1 MHFYQR
7 TFSHLV
13 DEINHKL
20 ENLPIKDKV
29 SVSLPENSF
38 ELAAIGRSQRHC
50 VGGHHYASGCASGQY
65 VIFGLKVNGSMK
77 HGFTFQFNRTTG
89 TLIQQEGFARA
100 AVPKQMEKLAKAC
113 FHAMRNEGE
122 MPANPLRQ

>member
-1 MHFYQR
+1 MRHTVHHENVNMLDLGPQ
-7 TFSHLV
+7 LM
-13 DEINHKL
+13 KL
-20 ENLPIKDKV
+20 HETWRIM
-29 SVSLPENSF
+29 S
-38 ELAAIGRSQRHC
+38 AIGRSQRHC

-122 MPANPLRQ
+122 MPANPLR